1 MTEAP
6 TFYSERTALA
16 WRRTAIAAM
25 GTAALFVN
33 HAAASGWHPAAIGPA
48 LAAAGLLFLAGISFA
63 RNNSLHHGHR
73 AHGPRAIAMATV
85 VVLAVCTVA
94 LLIAFYDPGAP
105 PATT

>member
-1 MTEAP
+1 MSEAP

-33 HAAASGWHPAAIGPA
+33 HAVASGWQPAAIGPV

-85 VVLAVCTVA
+85 VVVIVCAVA
-94 LLIAFYDPGAP
+94 LFIAFVVPGAP
-105 PATT
+105 SATT

>member
-6 TFYSERTALA
+6 TYYSERTALA

-25 GTAALFVN
+25 GTSGLFVN
-33 HAAASGWHPAAIGPA
+33 HAVVSGWRPAAIGPA
-48 LAAAGLLFLAGISFA
+48 LAAVGLLFLAGISFA

-85 VVLAVCTVA
+85 VVLIVCVVSVFIA
-94 LLIAFYDPGAP
+94 LFIPGAP